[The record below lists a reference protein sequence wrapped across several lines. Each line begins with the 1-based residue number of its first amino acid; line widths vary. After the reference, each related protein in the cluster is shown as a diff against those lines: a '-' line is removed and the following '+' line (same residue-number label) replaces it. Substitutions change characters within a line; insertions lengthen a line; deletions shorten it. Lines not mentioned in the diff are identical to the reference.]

1 MDLYVDI
8 NKIKIKIWDLDLFFF
23 FLFKSNCIFDN
34 DKGKVNDMFLVG
46 I

>member
-1 MDLYVDI
+1 MDLDI
-8 NKIKIKIWDLDLFFF
+8 NRIIIYDLDLFFF
-23 FLFKSNCIFDN
+23 FLCKSNGIFDN